1 MAQEQYSATQIAT
14 IVDVKPST
22 LRKYA
27 SLLEEEGYIFEKD
40 GHGRRLYSAM
50 DLKAFEMLIAQ
61 SSNGAMSLND
71 SARTV
76 YYWSKDPDRA
86 HDDTENVAPQR
97 RDDSATPSVLN
108 QDLKPL
114 MSILENQ
121 HYTIEH
127 MGQQMEKQA
136 EELSAMRSAMQQV
149 FEQQGKQMDS
159 LRQEMQQLIQLQE
172 IAELPEPES
181 VRMEK
186 QVEEMSAMRSAMQ
199 STIEQQTKEISAMR
213 GDMQRLIEQQEAA
226 AALPEHEMVQS
237 ELPRG
242 FFARLF
248 SKKG

>member
-40 GHGRRLYSAM
+40 GHGRRLYNAM

-61 SSNGAMSLND
+61 SNNGAMSLND

-86 HDDTENVAPQR
+86 HDDTENVTPQR
-97 RDDSATPSVLN
+97 RDDGATPSVPT
-108 QDLKPL
+108 QDLEPL

-121 HYTIEH
+121 HYTIEN

-159 LRQEMQQLIQLQE
+159 LRQEMQQLLQ
-172 IAELPEPES
+172 
-181 VRMEK
+181 
-186 QVEEMSAMRSAMQ
+186 
-199 STIEQQTKEISAMR
+199 
-213 GDMQRLIEQQEAA
+213 QQEAA
-226 AALPEHEMVQS
+226 AALPEPEP
-237 ELPRG
+237 EPERPRG
-242 FFARLF
+242 VFARIF
-248 SKKG
+248 SRK

>member
-71 SARTV
+71 SARNV
-76 YYWSKDPDRA
+76 YYWSKNPDA
-86 HDDTENVAPQR
+86 THDDTDNVAPQR
-97 RDDSATPSVLN
+97 RDEGATLSVPAQNLE
-108 QDLKPL
+108 PL

-121 HYTIEH
+121 HYTIEN

-159 LRQEMQQLIQLQE
+159 LRQEMQQLL
-172 IAELPEPES
+172 
-181 VRMEK
+181 K
-186 QVEEMSAMRSAMQ
+186 
-199 STIEQQTKEISAMR
+199 
-213 GDMQRLIEQQEAA
+213 QQEAA
-226 AALPEHEMVQS
+226 AALPEPEP
-237 ELPRG
+237 EPERPRG
-242 FFARLF
+242 VFARIF
-248 SKKG
+248 SRK

>member
-71 SARTV
+71 SARNV
-76 YYWSKDPDRA
+76 YYWSKNPDVA
-86 HDDTENVAPQR
+86 NGDTDIVTPQR
-97 RDDSATPSVLN
+97 RDDDATPSVPA
-108 QDLKPL
+108 QDLEPL

-121 HYTIEH
+121 HFTIEH

-159 LRQEMQQLIQLQE
+159 LRQDMQQLL
-172 IAELPEPES
+172 
-181 VRMEK
+181 K
-186 QVEEMSAMRSAMQ
+186 
-199 STIEQQTKEISAMR
+199 
-213 GDMQRLIEQQEAA
+213 QQEAA
-226 AALPEHEMVQS
+226 AALPEPEP
-237 ELPRG
+237 EPERPRG
-242 FFARLF
+242 VFARIF
-248 SKKG
+248 SRK

>member
-1 MAQEQYSATQIAT
+1 MAQEQYSETQIAT

-40 GHGRRLYSAM
+40 GHGRRLYNAM

-61 SSNGAMSLND
+61 SNNGAMSLND

-76 YYWSKDPDRA
+76 YYWSKNPNATQGNTD
-86 HDDTENVAPQR
+86 NVALQR
-97 RDDSATPSVLN
+97 RDEGATPSVPT
-108 QDLKPL
+108 QDLEPL

-149 FEQQGKQMDS
+149 FEQQGNRMDS
-159 LRQEMQQLIQLQE
+159 LRQEIQQLLQ
-172 IAELPEPES
+172 
-181 VRMEK
+181 
-186 QVEEMSAMRSAMQ
+186 
-199 STIEQQTKEISAMR
+199 
-213 GDMQRLIEQQEAA
+213 QQEAA
-226 AALPEHEMVQS
+226 AALPEPEP
-237 ELPRG
+237 ERPRG
-242 FFARLF
+242 VFARIF
-248 SKKG
+248 SRK